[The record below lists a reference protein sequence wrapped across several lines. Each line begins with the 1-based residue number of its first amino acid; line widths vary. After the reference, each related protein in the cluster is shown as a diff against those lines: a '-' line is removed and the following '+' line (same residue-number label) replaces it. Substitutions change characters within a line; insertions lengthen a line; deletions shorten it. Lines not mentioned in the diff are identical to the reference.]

1 MEICNLIEEDNRE
14 FHSSKTNPFMNLL
27 YKYNLVGNKHIPKE
41 YMLNSREIRLKLLA
55 GLIDSDGNVTNDS
68 KRVSIGQVNKSL
80 AGQISILAHSL
91 GFIVN
96 ERTEERKN
104 VKCPGAERRD
114 YQDQYLVNIS
124 GSTLSEIPTLLP
136 RKKCENSN
144 TNKDYK
150 KTAITVKSI
159 GTGMYYGF
167 QVDDNN
173 HFVANDFTVLKNC
186 DQMYCV
192 ECHTFFSWNTLK
204 IQTSGSMHNPHYFEY
219 RARENGGNA
228 PRTPGDVLCG
238 RTLDRRLANSLM
250 KFGKV
255 YMDMVQPLSHIR
267 GNIIPVK
274 FRAVDII
281 ERNAS
286 DRVLYIIKEKT
297 MEQFKR
303 DIQKREKANS
313 KTQEIR
319 NILNLFVDVTTD
331 NLYKLLQDKSK
342 EEFNEASRSLL
353 EYCNSELSIVAK
365 TYKCICYRIDKNFQL
380 KSGSTFKDSYL

>member
-1 MEICNLIEEDNRE
+1 
-14 FHSSKTNPFMNLL
+14 
-27 YKYNLVGNKHIPKE
+27 
-41 YMLNSREIRLKLLA
+41 
-55 GLIDSDGNVTNDS
+55 
-68 KRVSIGQVNKSL
+68 
-80 AGQISILAHSL
+80 
-91 GFIVN
+91 
-96 ERTEERKN
+96 
-104 VKCPGAERRD
+104 
-114 YQDQYLVNIS
+114 
-124 GSTLSEIPTLLP
+124 
-136 RKKCENSN
+136 
-144 TNKDYK
+144 
-150 KTAITVKSI
+150 
-159 GTGMYYGF
+159 
-167 QVDDNN
+167 
-173 HFVANDFTVLKNC
+173 
-186 DQMYCV
+186 
-192 ECHTFFSWNTLK
+192 
-204 IQTSGSMHNPHYFEY
+204 
-219 RARENGGNA
+219 
-228 PRTPGDVLCG
+228 
-238 RTLDRRLANSLM
+238 M